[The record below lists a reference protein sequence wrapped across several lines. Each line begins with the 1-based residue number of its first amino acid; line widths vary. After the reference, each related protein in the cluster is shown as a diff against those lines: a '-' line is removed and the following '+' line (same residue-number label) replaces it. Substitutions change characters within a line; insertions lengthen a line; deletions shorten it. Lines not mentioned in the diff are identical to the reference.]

1 MQTLKNTFKS
11 PFNLSYLVSVLQFY
25 DHRSCF
31 FYMSPCKGFPQD
43 NENDIAQVYIYI
55 YTTFQKPIY
64 KVKKNFV
71 STTVFRCF
79 AC

>member
-1 MQTLKNTFKS
+1 MQTLKNTFKA
-11 PFNLSYLVSVLQFY
+11 PFNLSYLAVSVLQFY

-55 YTTFQKPIY
+55 YHLSKTNLQSEEEFCINY
-64 KVKKNFV
+64 
-71 STTVFRCF
+71 SL
-79 AC
+79 